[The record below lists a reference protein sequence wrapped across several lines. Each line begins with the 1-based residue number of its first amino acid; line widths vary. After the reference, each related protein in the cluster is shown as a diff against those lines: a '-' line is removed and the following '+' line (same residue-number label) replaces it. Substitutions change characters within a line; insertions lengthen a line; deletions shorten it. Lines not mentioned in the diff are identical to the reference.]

1 MKSVVSM
8 VRGSVFAGVLG
19 AMVTLSSAASARD
32 SSDPVDC
39 TSDGFGGVTC
49 TISGGGGGASTFLGA
64 FASDNGGAGGWVE
77 FYSDNDGEWWVEHH
91 QDGTTSVGW
100 ETNNIVGPKLG
111 TGNQPGTYSQK
122 SRPALSGALK
132 KVPLR
137 TFAQAKLAA
146 SKQTGTINN
155 VQSSGAV
162 TTGFAGVKFGHVSLQ
177 GSGQCKAQ
185 VIVSKDGK
193 ILTSSAPMTMSF
205 PSERPVALGV
215 NPGVYQVMVKGWDG
229 CVGQSKSLMVTVP
242 AAAPAPQ
249 RIIIAP
255 ERR

>member
-1 MKSVVSM
+1 MNSMVSM
-8 VRGSVFAGVLG
+8 VRGGVFAGVLG

-39 TSDGFGGVTC
+39 TSDGWGMVTC

-64 FASDNGGAGGWVE
+64 VASDNGGAGGWVE
-77 FYSDNDGEWWVEHH
+77 FYTDEGGEWWVEHH

-111 TGNQPGTYSQK
+111 TGNQPGAYSQK
-122 SRPALSGALK
+122 TRPALKGVLK
-132 KVPLR
+132 KGPIR
-137 TFAQAKLAA
+137 TYAAAKLAA
-146 SKQTGTINN
+146 SKQTGTIGGI
-155 VQSSGAV
+155 QSTAAV
-162 TTGFAGVKFGHVSLQ
+162 TTGFAGIKFGRISLQ
-177 GSGQCKAQ
+177 GTGQCKAQ

-193 ILTSSAPMTMSF
+193 ILTSSAPIATSF

-215 NPGVYQVMVKGWDG
+215 DPGVYQVMIKGWDG
-229 CVGQSKSLMVTVP
+229 CMGQSKTVQITVP
-242 AAAPAPQ
+242 AAGAAP
-249 RIIIAP
+249 RSIIIAP